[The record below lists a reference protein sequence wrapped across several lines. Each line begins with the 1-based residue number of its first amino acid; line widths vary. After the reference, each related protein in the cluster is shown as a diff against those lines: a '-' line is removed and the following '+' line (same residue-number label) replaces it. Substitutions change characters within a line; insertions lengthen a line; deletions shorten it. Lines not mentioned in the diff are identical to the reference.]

1 MQNIKRYNLPYS
13 PEDIEF
19 VQKNIEKVLQKGYL
33 TDGGEYVAKF
43 EEEWANI
50 VGKGQ
55 AVAVNSCTTALEV
68 ILRAIGVKGASVVVP
83 TYTFFATPMAVH
95 HAGGAVIYA
104 DISKKTLSLSLESV
118 KEAVRSNTKAVII
131 VHVGGIVSSEIDEI
145 RDFCFKKGIFL
156 IEDAACAHGASFKGR
171 NVGTLGHYS
180 AFSFHHSKVLTTGE
194 GGMIVTSEPGIE
206 KMKRLRAIG
215 LDRSVN
221 NWEVFELGNNY
232 KMSEITAV
240 LGLLH
245 CQKSDAIFNERRQLA
260 EYYDREIEFNS
271 LYQSFEIPADT
282 TSAYYKYII
291 LAENEYDKEY
301 FTDILKMKYNIEL
314 PPTVYDYM
322 CHEQKINSKIS
333 HVHSSEFHNAR
344 EMMER
349 NICLPMYCGLAE
361 DQRKYIVES
370 VNEVI
375 NG

>member
-1 MQNIKRYNLPYS
+1 MQSIKKYNLPYS
-13 PEDIEF
+13 TEDIRF
-19 VQKNIEKVLQKGYL
+19 VQNHIEHVLQKGYL
-33 TDGGEYVAKF
+33 TDGGEYVARF
-43 EEEWANI
+43 EDFWAHI
-50 VGKGQ
+50 VGEGQ
-55 AVAVNSCTTALEV
+55 AVAVNSCTTALEI
-68 ILRAIGVKGASVVVP
+68 ILRTIGVKGASVVVP
-83 TYTFFATPMAVH
+83 TYTFFATPMSVH
-95 HAGGAVIYA
+95 HAGGTVIYA
-104 DISKKTLSLSLESV
+104 DISKETLSLSLESV
-118 KEAVRSNTKAVII
+118 KGAVRDDTKAVII
-131 VHVGGIVSSEIDEI
+131 VHVGGIVSNEIDEI
-145 RDFCFKKGIFL
+145 RNFCFKKGIFL

-194 GGMIVTSEPGIE
+194 GGMIVTSEPSIE
-206 KMKRLRAIG
+206 KMKRLRALG
-215 LDRSVN
+215 LDRDIN

-245 CQKSDAIFNERRQLA
+245 CQKSDDIFNERRQLA
-260 EYYDREIEFNS
+260 EYYDREIEFNNP
-271 LYQSFEIPADT
+271 YQKFEIPVDT

-291 LAENEYDKEY
+291 LAENEHDKKH
-301 FTDILKMKYNIEL
+301 FTDTLKMKYDIDL

-322 CHEQKINSKIS
+322 CHEQKINSKIK
-333 HVHSSEFHNAR
+333 HVCSSEFHNAR